1 MISTYMNGV
10 TSALSMGPSVRYNLL
25 SKIVKCSII
34 LVLVGMVHMY
44 VLATITSISII
55 YVYIHI
61 FAKLVCYF
69 QNKLNMKI
77 PKFQTIQTPA
87 IRQIFLLHT

>member
-44 VLATITSISII
+44 VLATI
-55 YVYIHI
+55 Y
-61 FAKLVCYF
+61 K
-69 QNKLNMKI
+69 
-77 PKFQTIQTPA
+77 
-87 IRQIFLLHT
+87 